1 MHIQIKIILLWHNV
15 FEALTGGKDI
25 IDELLVADSSI
36 LVPVDAAEHIQDPW
50 LQVTDPLY
58 VTLSPN
64 IEVKVCKFFH
74 LWKRIS
80 HHWSSHT
87 KVLDCRAQFLTFL
100 WVLLAHLKK
109 HIDLFECLLVLLQVF
124 PSGHRQ
130 QPEFLPLND
139 QLTELWG
146 VGFKVLQGDG
156 RSRLQLQSAPPLWM
170 ETHQHSNLEW
180 A

>member
-1 MHIQIKIILLWHNV
+1 MWRDV

-25 IDELLVADSSI
+25 IDELLVADPSI

-58 VTLSPN
+58 VTLSPD

-74 LWKRIS
+74 LWKKRS

-87 KVLDCRAQFLTFL
+87 KALDCKAQFLTFL
-100 WVLLAHLKK
+100 WVLLSQKK
-109 HIDLFECLLVLLQVF
+109 YVNLFECLLVLLQVF
-124 PSGHRQ
+124 LSGHRQ
-130 QPEFLPLND
+130 QPELLPLSD

-156 RSRLQLQSAPPLWM
+156 YSRLQLQSAPPLWM
-170 ETHQHSNLEW
+170 ETHQHSKLEW